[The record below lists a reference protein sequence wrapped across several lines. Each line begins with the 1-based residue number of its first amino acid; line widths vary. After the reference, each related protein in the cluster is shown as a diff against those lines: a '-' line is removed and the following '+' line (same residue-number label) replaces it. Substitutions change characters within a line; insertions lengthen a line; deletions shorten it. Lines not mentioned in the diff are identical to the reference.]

1 VSRNAAGAAL
11 ALHLFFVESYAA
23 VRQFQYTLTPTNDLL
38 TDLTLAGV
46 DALKVSFSLVDA
58 TEDYYNIFIL
68 QVLTAGGTNIIRYST
83 DLTSTAAS
91 TGPIRL
97 NAGYIEKHY
106 SLALSDKTNTLFRD
120 KLDNDEIQIMTFEYA
135 CTCSVFEI
143 SEFICFG
150 ASLECTVAVQNYN
163 TDCTN
168 EATTTQTNV

>member
-1 VSRNAAGAAL
+1 MSRNAAGAAL

-23 VRQFQYTLTPTNDLL
+23 VRQFQYTLTSTNDLL

-46 DALKVSFSLVDA
+46 DALKVSFSLVDGDD
-58 TEDYYNIFIL
+58 EDYYNIFIL

-83 DLTSTAAS
+83 DLTSTAVS

-97 NAGYIEKHY
+97 IADYIAKHY

-135 CTCSVFEI
+135 CTCSVI
-143 SEFICFG
+143 
-150 ASLECTVAVQNYN
+150 
-163 TDCTN
+163 
-168 EATTTQTNV
+168 